1 MCGVVLLSP
10 LYQHIDT
17 VRNFSIEFGSKESLY
32 KVLLLAT
39 PPIDDTTLSSVDKDG
54 CRWMKTDYFSQYE
67 SSVIEL
73 N

>member
-1 MCGVVLLSP
+1 MCGVVFLSP
-10 LYQHIDT
+10 LYQHIVT

-54 CRWMKTDYFSQYE
+54 CRYMRGELFIFSQ
-67 SSVIEL
+67 
-73 N
+73 